1 MLQQQVKVI
10 LLKQRKEY
18 LIGAV
23 TELDEEPSIL
33 IEGCYEVISETELAP
48 FPAFTAQRDM
58 FLTSDVVFTII
69 DPSSTLL
76 ATYVTS
82 TGDIKAANNNN

>member
-1 MLQQQVKVI
+1 M
-10 LLKQRKEY
+10 Y
-18 LIGAV
+18 LMGEV
-23 TELDEEPSIL
+23 TELDEEPSYL
-33 IEGCYEVISETELAP
+33 ITNCYQVTGETFEKYPLYSD
-48 FPAFTAQRDM
+48 QRDL

-82 TGDIKAANNNN
+82 TGDIQAANNNPT